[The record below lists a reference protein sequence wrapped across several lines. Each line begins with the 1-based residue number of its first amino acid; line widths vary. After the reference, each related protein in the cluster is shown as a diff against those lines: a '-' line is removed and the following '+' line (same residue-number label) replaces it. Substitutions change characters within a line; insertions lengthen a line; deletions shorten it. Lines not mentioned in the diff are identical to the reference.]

1 MLMRFLVAYYCNII
15 YIIFCDISISFLQKL
30 YRYLNIYLN
39 IAFLAFIVIIYLRW
53 KWFLKFFA
61 EDSWFLDFSVI
72 ITKLHRT
79 KFDAANK
86 KALFLFNH
94 NDLMA
99 YQRPAI
105 TIQFLNTRTCVPIS
119 IVMLYSKCCRLPRI
133 LWERVFFV
141 MTNYSTHNYLFH

>member
-1 MLMRFLVAYYCNII
+1 MQTCESLDLVLFLNVPLCWWYFLLLTIAIL
-15 YIIFCDISISFLQKL
+15 STSF
-30 YRYLNIYLN
+30 
-39 IAFLAFIVIIYLRW
+39 FVTLRW

-61 EDSWFLDFSVI
+61 EDSWFLVFSVI

-105 TIQFLNTRTCVPIS
+105 TIQFLNIRTCVPIS

-141 MTNYSTHNYLFH
+141 MTNYSTHNYLFN